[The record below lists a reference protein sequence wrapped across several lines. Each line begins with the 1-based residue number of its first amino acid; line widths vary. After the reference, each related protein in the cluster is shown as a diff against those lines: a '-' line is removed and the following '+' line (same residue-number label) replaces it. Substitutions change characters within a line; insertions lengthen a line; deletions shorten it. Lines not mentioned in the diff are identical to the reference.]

1 MKYGVPS
8 AQAYALVAQMVKGS
22 IVLVLKTREQPGV
35 LKDAVCLPGGT
46 TIRRVCSLEADGF
59 CAGCIHSIDT
69 ILE

>member
-59 CAGCIHSIDT
+59 RAGCIHSIDT

>member
-1 MKYGVPS
+1 MKYGVPR

-22 IVLVLKTREQPGV
+22 IALALETKEQSGV

-46 TIRRVCSLEADGF
+46 TIRRVCSLKADGF
-59 CAGCIHSIDT
+59 RAGCIHSIDT